1 MASADGRGRGIARRA
16 LSAQSLQW
24 KRVADI
30 RTRLGLPALAQQ
42 REILDETPPTQPA
55 PKVLFP
61 SAREAVSGAAR
72 AVGQVV
78 EGSLARASFT
88 SVRDPNRENPS
99 QADRYGPWERTNL
112 LLPAE
117 GFAKAACIVPLGGA
131 DCTHLRTGAQ
141 NCASMGGRSS
151 PGGRHQK
158 TSLEEWSGNS
168 RHEFARN
175 TGRAHGDLVGV
186 DLAIS
191 VAETLKNVIERDEQ
205 LKVRQLLAVPRLAP
219 SANRSPMI
227 TYIWPAQVIQRSF
240 IWYDGVDGAAHT
252 VRAIMALS
260 FAAPSRH

>member
-16 LSAQSLQW
+16 LSAQSLESLESQW
-24 KRVADI
+24 KQVADI

-55 PKVLFP
+55 PKVRFP

-99 QADRYGPWERTNL
+99 QADRYRPWERTNL

-141 NCASMGGRSS
+141 NCASMGGRFS

-158 TSLEEWSGNS
+158 TSLEEWSG
-168 RHEFARN
+168 A
-175 TGRAHGDLVGV
+175 
-186 DLAIS
+186 
-191 VAETLKNVIERDEQ
+191 
-205 LKVRQLLAVPRLAP
+205 
-219 SANRSPMI
+219 
-227 TYIWPAQVIQRSF
+227 
-240 IWYDGVDGAAHT
+240 
-252 VRAIMALS
+252 
-260 FAAPSRH
+260 

>member
-16 LSAQSLQW
+16 LSAQSLESLESQW

-42 REILDETPPTQPA
+42 REILDETPPTKPA
-55 PKVLFP
+55 PKVPFP

-88 SVRDPNRENPS
+88 SVRDPNRY
-99 QADRYGPWERTNL
+99 RYGPWERTDL

-141 NCASMGGRSS
+141 NCADIGGRFS

-158 TSLEEWSGNS
+158 TSLEQWSG
-168 RHEFARN
+168 
-175 TGRAHGDLVGV
+175 G
-186 DLAIS
+186 
-191 VAETLKNVIERDEQ
+191 
-205 LKVRQLLAVPRLAP
+205 
-219 SANRSPMI
+219 
-227 TYIWPAQVIQRSF
+227 
-240 IWYDGVDGAAHT
+240 
-252 VRAIMALS
+252 
-260 FAAPSRH
+260 